1 MFQPSDSDAHASTE
15 ASANFSPA
23 PATSPRPQYEPVRHM
38 LFGRPSIVQAT
49 IKHLYALNY
58 AEPNEWSRLM
68 PTGRGNEVMAT
79 LTKKVRV
86 NQPPAQG

>member
-1 MFQPSDSDAHASTE
+1 MFQPSDSDAYASTE
-15 ASANFSPA
+15 ASADLFPKPA
-23 PATSPRPQYEPVRHM
+23 PAPSTSPQYEPVRHM
-38 LFGRPSIVQAT
+38 LFGSPSIVQAT

-79 LTKKVRV
+79 LTKKVKV
-86 NQPPAQG
+86 S